1 MRRAAGLGL
10 ALLLGACAAPAEQ
23 SSAPVAIVP
32 LPPADSAAQ
41 PQPGPAP
48 QIAAAAPIAGARG
61 LVGLSRDALGARL
74 GQAGFVRRDGPAEV
88 WRYRGRECL
97 LDVFVYRETD
107 GAQRVTHV
115 DARTLQGRPASPD
128 PCLDSLERERMP
140 KS

>member
-10 ALLLGACAAPAEQ
+10 ALFLGACAGERTSPPVAVVSLPRAE
-23 SSAPVAIVP
+23 SAPG
-32 LPPADSAAQ
+32 AQ
-41 PQPGPAP
+41 ASPAP
-48 QIAAAAPIAGARG
+48 QIAAAPPIAGARG

-88 WRYRGRECL
+88 WRYRGATCL

-115 DARTLQGRPASPD
+115 DARTLEGRPAPAD
-128 PCLDSLERERMP
+128 PCLDSLERERRP
-140 KS
+140 QS